1 MSLSTTVS
9 PCCVYCCFQMAA
21 PFLLSLAT
29 KEYVEFNAP
38 FDTSANQPSVEVEVP
53 QMTNPPSAEAAA
65 PLMMSAPL
73 PSMSVTGSFSISLIS
88 TPPSVVVSFEVVGS
102 VTGSVIGSVTGSV
115 VG

>member
-1 MSLSTTVS
+1 
-9 PCCVYCCFQMAA
+9 
-21 PFLLSLAT
+21 
-29 KEYVEFNAP
+29 
-38 FDTSANQPSVEVEVP
+38 
-53 QMTNPPSAEAAA
+53 
-65 PLMMSAPL
+65 MMSAPL